1 MFTPAKPIMTEA
13 LEASETIVK
22 GARSIDCRIVV
33 VIGGSWKKNGSHSFD
48 NESVLQCCP
57 RDVSGK
63 RKLPAQRPR
72 PPSPPA
78 QIHSPRAGARSGL
91 SVCRQLHRQL
101 HGASRVQ

>member
-1 MFTPAKPIMTEA
+1 MFTPAKPIMTET

-22 GARSIDCRIVV
+22 GARSIDWRIVV

-63 RKLPAQRPR
+63 RKLPARPN
-72 PPSPPA
+72 PPPPA
-78 QIHSPRAGARSGL
+78 QIHSLRAGARSGL